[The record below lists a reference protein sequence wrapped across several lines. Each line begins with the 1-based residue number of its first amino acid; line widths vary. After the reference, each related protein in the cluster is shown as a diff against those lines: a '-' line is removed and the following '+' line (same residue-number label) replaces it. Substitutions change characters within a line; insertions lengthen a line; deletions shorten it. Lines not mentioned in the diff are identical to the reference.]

1 MSAETHRLTAVY
13 KSEFPSCVFVFRNAL
28 IIRLFYLCLG
38 SACQQESAGGRQTL
52 RQRMFCC
59 CVCVDVCAWIH
70 SQQAQSVRSMGFLV
84 VWRLQ
89 GCVWRSRSEEV
100 CVGWHVGCWQ
110 GLCVWVC
117 LCDLTEHIQAVPGQ
131 EVEQHGDASRFPQ
144 SLCSTSDRHWSS
156 LLPNLVGLLHQAPV
170 CPCLPRQWEAIVH

>member
-59 CVCVDVCAWIH
+59 CVCVVVCAWIH

-110 GLCVWVC
+110 GLCVCASLPVWPHG
-117 LCDLTEHIQAVPGQ
+117 TYPGCART
-131 EVEQHGDASRFPQ
+131 GSGTAWRRFP
-144 SLCSTSDRHWSS
+144 
-156 LLPNLVGLLHQAPV
+156 LPTKPV
-170 CPCLPRQWEAIVH
+170 